1 MFLNF
6 LAIFM
11 ICSFSENIPSI
22 NLLHGGGVTSI
33 SELHSSIFP
42 DKEAANRVLIPLVVL
57 KNSGR
62 AADVISFVI
71 ETDLNNDKWIH
82 R

>member
-1 MFLNF
+1 MNCKGKYEILDY
-6 LAIFM
+6 LT
-11 ICSFSENIPSI
+11 
-22 NLLHGGGVTSI
+22 VTSI